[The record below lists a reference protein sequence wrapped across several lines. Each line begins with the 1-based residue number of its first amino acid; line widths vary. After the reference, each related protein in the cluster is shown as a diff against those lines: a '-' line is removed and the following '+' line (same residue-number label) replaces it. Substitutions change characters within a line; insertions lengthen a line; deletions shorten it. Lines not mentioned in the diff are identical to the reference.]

1 MATESTESTEKLVKE
16 EKQVIFRSERNGVY
30 SMDILDMNA

>member
-16 EKQVIFRSERNGVY
+16 ERQVIFRPGRNGVY
-30 SMDILDMNA
+30 SRDILDMNA